1 MISNVSLFVPLYP
14 LHGGSMTS
22 CKATNG
28 MAMTTI
34 VEEMRMIF
42 SSQLGIKE
50 GYQSYYLYIMND
62 TLMGLTIKL
71 SCLVCITLLLLNC
84 SVLLCITL
92 LLLKINCFVL
102 LCFTSLLLNCFV
114 LLLTVCLFVFEPSNS
129 SLN

>member
-1 MISNVSLFVPLYP
+1 MMSNISLLTPLYP
-14 LHGGSMTS
+14 LQEVVTTS
-22 CKATNG
+22 CKASSG
-28 MAMTTI
+28 MGIGKIM
-34 VEEMRMIF
+34 EEVRTIF
-42 SSQLGIKE
+42 SSRLGIKE